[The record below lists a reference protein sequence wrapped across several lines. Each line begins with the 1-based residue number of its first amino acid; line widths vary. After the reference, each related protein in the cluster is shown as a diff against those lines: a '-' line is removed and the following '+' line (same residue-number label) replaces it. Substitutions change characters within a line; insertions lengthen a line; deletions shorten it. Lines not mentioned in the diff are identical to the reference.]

1 MKTFGWLLKR
11 EFWEHRGG
19 FFWVPLWTGV
29 VVIVLALIA
38 LVRGAVKS
46 AEFTAYLQHASAHDL
61 QRMALTDG
69 GTLLILAVLFHIVIA
84 FVLFFYLLGALYD
97 DRRDRSVLFWK
108 SLPVADWQTV
118 FSKAVM
124 ALVVVPLLVTAFT
137 LATWLIVQVLI
148 SVALAVLGHNPFT
161 LIWGQSVFYRGIGL
175 LLAAWPGTWLLV
187 MLLVIAFMTIGIMVL
202 FFGPQKLIAT
212 RKIYFYLV
220 TSTCLVLG
228 LGWFITLTIA

>member
-187 MLLVIAFMTIGIMVL
+187 IGSC
-202 FFGPQKLIAT
+202 PDKA
-212 RKIYFYLV
+212 KIGTFA
-220 TSTCLVLG
+220 
-228 LGWFITLTIA
+228 I